1 MSQRS
6 GPGDRRMGRGTVEM
20 ASPARGG
27 SLLGAGVEEVTR
39 RVQRWAALQVSR
51 ALDQMPL
58 RCWVCGAVR
67 RKYLYLLY
75 LRNIQMSTKE
85 RVPWC
90 SPWRG
95 AGVWRSGRTCFHI
108 VHTHYFHLVSSEI
121 QVGYLG
127 KRFYDPFFLLFFVF
141 LLSSL
146 LNISKYVSYYL

>member
-1 MSQRS
+1 
-6 GPGDRRMGRGTVEM
+6 MGRGTVEM

-27 SLLGAGVEEVTR
+27 SLLGAGVEEVTQ

-51 ALDQMPL
+51 ALGQMPL

-75 LRNIQMSTKE
+75 LRNIQMSMKE
-85 RVPWC
+85 HLPWC

-95 AGVWRSGRTCFHI
+95 AGVWRSGRTRFHI

-121 QVGYLG
+121 KWAIWG
-127 KRFYDPFFLLFFVF
+127 KDSMTHFSF
-141 LLSSL
+141 SSL
-146 LNISKYVSYYL
+146 YFYYLLY